1 MINNLEGKAFTDA
14 PYFNVDFIKANKIKS
29 ITGHYSRKKDGD
41 MIRETNDFYQYT
53 FDTLGQLISTLGT
66 KSENNRIDTTFN
78 YYEYTPAG
86 KLKMHRKTEAGGV
99 TSFHY
104 EYDSLN
110 RLIYLEHR
118 RDILDSL
125 GRITQS
131 ILVNHESM
139 KYVSYDG
146 GFRKITYNSYNL
158 PYLEETETKDKDG
171 YVLEQTQRMRMA
183 SSEYKKK
190 YFYNEKGL
198 LARIS
203 MHYNATEIPYEE
215 WLFKYDAY
223 GNVMEKHLFKNE
235 KFIRDLQIIYDT
247 KTQLLGST
255 IQREENA
262 NYMMILRFQNYE
274 YYTTPKTEDKQL
286 R

>member
-14 PYFNVDFIKANKIKS
+14 PYFDVNFIKANKIKS

-41 MIRETNDFYQYT
+41 IIRVTDDFYQYK
-53 FDTLGQLISTLGT
+53 FDTLGQLVSTLGT

-78 YYEYTPAG
+78 YYEYTPFG

-99 TSFHY
+99 TAFHY
-104 EYDSLN
+104 QYDSLN

-125 GRITQS
+125 GTIIQS

-139 KYVSYDG
+139 KYVSYEG

-171 YVLEQTQRMRMA
+171 YVMEQTQRMRMA

-203 MHYNATEIPYEE
+203 MHYNTTEIPYEE
-215 WLFKYDAY
+215 WLFRYDEY
-223 GNVMEKHLFKNE
+223 GNVIEKHLFKNE

-262 NYMMILRFQNYE
+262 NYMMILRLQEYE
-274 YYTTPKTEDKQL
+274 YYITPKTENNQL